1 MDEYEQGRELA
12 TLKAHVNQLLHE
24 KRADDETKKELF
36 KRIGDLEKK
45 VAQALALVMVIA
57 IIVPVGIEAIIGH
70 NQANMNPSHTRR

>member
-12 TLKAHVNQLLHE
+12 TLKAHVNQLLNE
-24 KRADDETKKELF
+24 KQEDDQTKRELF

-70 NQANMNPSHTRR
+70 SRVNVDPSHTPR

>member
-12 TLKAHVNQLLHE
+12 TLKAHVNQLLNE
-24 KRADDETKKELF
+24 KQADDQTKKELF